1 MLCTADKTYTVRS
14 VVLSNSVLVVTPD
27 PSAPEADAE
36 QEADG
41 EDPAQEVYIR
51 DQLHEIIE
59 LVPSVPRLHKLNGLL
74 RGREYD
80 DGQEDEVVDSQDE
93 DGGADDNQV
102 NVQGQLEH

>member
-36 QEADG
+36 QEAD

-80 DGQEDEVVDSQDE
+80 DGQEDEVMDSQDE

-102 NVQGQLEH
+102 SAQGQLEH